1 MSMCI
6 CNSCSRSVDSDDD
19 PECFIDT
26 SPTTTVTRCKWCREE
41 AEAPISREEYLCTPK
56 PDPRDPDY
64 SRIGIFVNHNCS
76 RCRDGE
82 LPCKSGNPNR
92 CEYPHARND

>member
-1 MSMCI
+1 MSMDRCAT
-6 CNSCSRSVDSDDD
+6 CSRLIDTDFDLD
-19 PECFIDT
+19 CYIDT
-26 SPTTTVTRCKWCREE
+26 SPTTTICLCEACREK
-41 AEAPISREEYLCTPK
+41 AEAK

-64 SRIGIFVNHNCS
+64 SRVGIFVNHNCS
-76 RCRDGE
+76 RCRSGE